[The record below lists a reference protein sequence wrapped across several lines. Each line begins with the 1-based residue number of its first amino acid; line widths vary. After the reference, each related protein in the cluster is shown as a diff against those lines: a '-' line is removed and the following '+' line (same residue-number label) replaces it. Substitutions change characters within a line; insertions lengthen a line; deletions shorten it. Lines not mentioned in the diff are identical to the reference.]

1 MKKSY
6 TYEKEGI
13 LMKKIIYPVIVAVLL
28 SFFSVN
34 ANESIDIYK
43 DKAVTVSG
51 REAQLRAE
59 PFKYVT
65 DREFLYVP
73 VDDVVPLCGGVLGWD
88 AQKGAQVCVVG
99 DKTYYIYQDKNE
111 VGYNGQN
118 IWFNAPSMIKDGI
131 MYISD
136 ELIEKL
142 TGAKLKIMSDFPEYG
157 RISVLDGK
165 TKCYINGV
173 EKEIGAQ
180 PYKYQSKIFLPMDSI
195 LKQCGAT
202 LGWDSQ
208 LNAVICIRNGV
219 TSHIFTTENKIITNH
234 TEQKFDLPVMDISGV
249 SYISEDMIKFLTGFE
264 CIGYGDIK
272 RQRSGLENTTRTD
285 AYRLGGG
292 NVLRG
297 GGVTVVDGFGME
309 MVSITDSGARN
320 YAGVLNEVAQTL
332 DGCNVYNI
340 LVPTAAEFYAPAG
353 MYPNQL
359 SGMKTVYANL
369 SDRVIPVNVY
379 DILAEHANEK
389 IYFSTDHHWTQR
401 GAYYAYKEF
410 IEQKGGQID
419 ELSTF
424 NNVPSYNFTGSLSG
438 FAKGTAAGDV
448 MKNSPELLERFVP
461 KYATVGTVFS
471 DQNRT
476 QKSHV
481 VDAVNTGYNSYSC
494 FVGGDGPVTVFYTDA
509 PSNESIVIIKE
520 SFGNAFATWA
530 MHNYK
535 TVCII
540 DPRKFNGFGGSTR
553 SFNLKVF
560 CNDMGINDVVFI
572 NYPVA
577 VSSSDIRSA
586 ILKMK

>member
-1 MKKSY
+1 
-6 TYEKEGI
+6 
-13 LMKKIIYPVIVAVLL
+13 MKKIVYPVIVAVLL
-28 SFFSVN
+28 SFFTVS
-34 ANESIDIYK
+34 ANDSIDVYK

-51 REAQLRAE
+51 RETQLRAE
-59 PFKYVT
+59 PFVYVT

-73 VDDVVPLCGGVLGWD
+73 IDDVAPLCGGVLGWD
-88 AQKGAQVCVVG
+88 AQKGALVCVVG

-111 VGYNGQN
+111 VECNGKN
-118 IWFNAPSMIKDGI
+118 LWFNAPALIKDGI

-136 ELIEKL
+136 ELIDAL
-142 TGAKLKIMSDFPEYG
+142 MGTKLKTMSDFSEYG
-157 RISVLDGK
+157 RISLLGGQ
-165 TKCYINGV
+165 TKCYINGI
-173 EKEIGAQ
+173 EKTIDAE
-180 PYKYQSKIFLPMDSI
+180 PYIYQSKLFLPMDSI
-195 LKQCGAT
+195 LKQCGAV
-202 LGWDSQ
+202 LGWDSE

-219 TSHIFTTENKIITNH
+219 TSHIFTAENKIIKNM
-234 TEQKFDLPVMDISGV
+234 TEQKFDLPIVNISGV
-249 SYISEDMIKFLTGFE
+249 SYMSEDMLRFLTGFE
-264 CIGYGDIK
+264 SVGYGDIK
-272 RQRSGLENTTRTD
+272 RHRSGLEASVRTD

-292 NVLRG
+292 SVLRG

-309 MVSITDSGARN
+309 MVSVTDSGAKS
-320 YAGVLNEVAQTL
+320 YAGVINEVAQTL

-340 LVPTAAEFYAPAG
+340 LVPTAAEFYAPIG

-359 SGMKTVYANL
+359 AGMKTVYDNL
-369 SDRVIPVNVY
+369 SDRVTPVNVY
-379 DILAEHANEK
+379 DTLAEHASEK

-410 IEQKGGQID
+410 IEQKGGKID
-419 ELSTF
+419 TLSSF
-424 NNVPSYNFTGSLSG
+424 ANVPSYNFVGSFAG
-438 FAKGTAAGDV
+438 FAKGTEAGNV

-509 PSNESIVIIKE
+509 PSEESIVIIKE

-535 TVCII
+535 KVCII

-553 SFNLKVF
+553 SFNLKAF
-560 CNDMGINDVVFI
+560 CSDMGINDVVFI